1 MTNESFLKDRNQLN
15 FLIAHISHEEVLDII
30 HQLENKST
38 GPQSIPIKLLK
49 LVPDLILIPL
59 CKIIN
64 HSFQTGVYPGAL
76 KISEVIPIHKGGST
90 EELDNYRPI
99 ALLSIFNKIIE
110 KLLHKRLY
118 DFLQENN
125 ILFQNQSAFRKNNS
139 TTFCTHSNHDKR
151 YGCGIFIDLCKAFD
165 TVNHDILL
173 RKLEHYG
180 IRGKAQI
187 WFRSYLANRKQYVS
201 LNGVPSELKQTT
213 CGVPQG
219 SCLGPL
225 LFLVYINDL
234 PNISEVLQFYLFA
247 DKIAFTMKLNL

>member
-1 MTNESFLKDRNQLN
+1 MNVGPNTEKSIPVNPKIKPENFLNDRNQLN

-64 HSFQTGVYPGAL
+64 HSFQTGVYPDAL
-76 KISEVIPIHKGGST
+76 KISEVILIHKGGST

-99 ALLSIFNKIIE
+99 ALSSIFDKIIE
-110 KLLHKRLY
+110 KLFHKRLY

-125 ILFQNQSAFRKNNS
+125 ILFQNQFGFRKNNS
-139 TTFCTHSNHDKR
+139 TTFALIQITEKIKETIDDKR
-151 YGCGIFIDLCKAFD
+151 YGCGIFIDLRKAFD

-180 IRGKAQI
+180 IRGKSSNLVQI
-187 WFRSYLANRKQYVS
+187 
-201 LNGVPSELKQTT
+201 
-213 CGVPQG
+213 
-219 SCLGPL
+219 
-225 LFLVYINDL
+225 LFD
-234 PNISEVLQFYLFA
+234 Q
-247 DKIAFTMKLNL
+247 